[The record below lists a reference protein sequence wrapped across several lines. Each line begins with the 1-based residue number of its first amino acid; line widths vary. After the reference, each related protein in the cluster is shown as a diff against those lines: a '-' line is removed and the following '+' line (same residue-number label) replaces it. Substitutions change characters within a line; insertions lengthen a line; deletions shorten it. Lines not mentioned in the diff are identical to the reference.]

1 MKINLSTSAKR
12 AVMLGTLCS
21 VSYLGVYIARNIL
34 SAVTPAMIEVGY
46 TEEYIGS
53 VSSVYFIVYAIGQLI
68 NGLIGD
74 KIKAK
79 YMIAMGLLAS
89 GCSNF
94 AFSLLPPE
102 SSLAPVVYGMTGFF
116 LAMIYAPM
124 TKVVAENTEPIHATR
139 CSLGYTFASFFGSP
153 IAGILATFLV
163 WQTVF
168 AVSSITLGV
177 MAAAVFVCFTIFE
190 RKGIVKYHQYDKAL
204 EKEEGKKAPVGEKI
218 KVLVNYGIIKFSAI
232 ALLTGII
239 RTSVTFWLP
248 TYMSQA
254 LSYTPKESTTI
265 FTFATLII
273 STTTFITVFIYE
285 KLHHNIN
292 KTLIIMFTASVL
304 SFVGAFLVKQPIINI
319 GFMVLAIM
327 ACNGASTMIWSRY
340 CPSLRDTGMV
350 SSATGFLDFLSYMG
364 AAISNGL
371 FANAVNVL
379 GWSNLI
385 LVWCGLMVIGALVSI
400 FYKTDTAAGKK

>member
-1 MKINLSTSAKR
+1 MSIKLSRSAKN
-12 AVMLGTLCS
+12 AVLLGGLCS

-34 SAVTPAMIEVGY
+34 SAVTPAMIECGY

-68 NGLIGD
+68 NGMIGD

-79 YMIAMGLLAS
+79 YMISIGLLAS
-89 GCSNF
+89 GCTNF
-94 AFSLLPPE
+94 IFSLQPPE
-102 SSLAPVVYGMTGFF
+102 SALAPVVYGMTGLF

-124 TKVVAENTEPIHATR
+124 TKVVAENTEPLYATR

-163 WQTVF
+163 WQSVF

-177 MAAAVFVCFTIFE
+177 MAVAVFVCFTLFE
-190 RKGIVKYHQYDKAL
+190 KKGIVKYNQYDKAITTKEG
-204 EKEEGKKAPVGEKI
+204 EKPSIGKKIG
-218 KVLVNYGIIKFSAI
+218 VLVDHGIVKFSAI

-254 LSYTPKESTTI
+254 LGYTPKESTTI
-265 FTFATLII
+265 FTFATLVI

-285 KLHHNIN
+285 KLHHNID
-292 KTLIIMFTASVL
+292 KTIILMFTASTL
-304 SFVGAFLVKQPIINI
+304 FFLGVYFVKQPIVNI
-319 GFMVLAIM
+319 VFMVLSIM

-364 AAISNGL
+364 ASVSNNV
-371 FANAVNVL
+371 FADAVSGL
-379 GWSNLI
+379 GWNNLI
-385 LVWCGLMVIGALVSI
+385 LVWCGLMAVGIVVSLP
-400 FYKTDTAAGKK
+400 YKRKKQK